1 MMRDVTDRDFDY
13 VVAQARMP
21 VLVEFWK
28 PGCGSC
34 RALMRELEKLESDVS
49 GRVLILK
56 MNVEENFQIPA
67 ELDVSSLPVLA
78 LYREGAFERFIGGLG
93 TREEIL
99 TQLSLGYKVLQV
111 RPSFS
116 MRRSASTGPQD
127 PAWYSGNH
135 RNPCLCHPSR
145 ILVIQA
151 QEASTASRRMNREAS
166 PAMTSRSNRS

>member
-13 VVAQARMP
+13 VVSQARMP

-49 GRVLILK
+49 GRVLILR

-78 LYREGAFERFIGGLG
+78 LYCEGEFERFIGGLG

-99 TQLSLGYKVLQV
+99 KQLSL
-111 RPSFS
+111 
-116 MRRSASTGPQD
+116 
-127 PAWYSGNH
+127 
-135 RNPCLCHPSR
+135 
-145 ILVIQA
+145 
-151 QEASTASRRMNREAS
+151 E
-166 PAMTSRSNRS
+166 

>member
-1 MMRDVTDRDFDY
+1 MMRDVTDRDFDD

-78 LYREGAFERFIGGLG
+78 LYREGEFERFIGGLG

-99 TQLSLGYKVLQV
+99 KQLSL
-111 RPSFS
+111 
-116 MRRSASTGPQD
+116 
-127 PAWYSGNH
+127 
-135 RNPCLCHPSR
+135 
-145 ILVIQA
+145 
-151 QEASTASRRMNREAS
+151 E
-166 PAMTSRSNRS
+166 